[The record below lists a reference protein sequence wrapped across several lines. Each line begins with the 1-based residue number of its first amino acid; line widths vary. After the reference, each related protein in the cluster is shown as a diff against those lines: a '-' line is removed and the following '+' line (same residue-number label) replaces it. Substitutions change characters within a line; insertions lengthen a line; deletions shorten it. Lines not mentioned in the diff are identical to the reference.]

1 MTKGFNVREPLSTSA
16 IDGAFSMLVDPKE
29 AIKQNLRFLILTAP
43 GERIRIPD
51 FGVGIRNYLFENY
64 TPQLEAQIINKI
76 QEQAR
81 IYMPYIAITDIIF
94 NTENIDSSQIGLA
107 IEYSIDAQVTISDFL
122 ILEITI

>member
-1 MTKGFNVREPLSTSA
+1 MTKGFNVSEPLSTSA

-94 NTENIDSSQIGLA
+94 NTENIDNSQIGLA